1 MTKNQKTIFISLIA
15 IFLTIAF
22 LIMNENS
29 IVLNLD
35 NLIHN
40 WISNHQ
46 YPVIYNT
53 MLSITSIGDVLGVVI
68 IFLIF
73 GLFLFYKNP
82 SIKNGAIRIFT
93 LSAVFGVMFTETIKH
108 LVQRIRPYNL
118 LEQSFSFPS
127 AHAMISTVFLLSSIF
142 LIAPLIEKRILKNT
156 FLIIVSIVLPL
167 VTFSRIYLSVHYTSD
182 VIAGVILGSICYI
195 FVEIVCCQKKENVL

>member
-1 MTKNQKTIFISLIA
+1 
-15 IFLTIAF
+15 
-22 LIMNENS
+22 MNENS

-82 SIKNGAIRIFT
+82 SIKNRAIRIFT

-127 AHAMISTVFLLSSIF
+127 AHAMISTIFLLSSIF
-142 LIAPLIEKRILKNT
+142 LIAPLIEKRVIKNT
-156 FLIIVSIVLPL
+156 FLITVSIFFPL
-167 VTFSRIYLSVHYTSD
+167 VALSRIYLSVHYISD
-182 VIAGVILGSICYI
+182 IMAGVVLGSICYV
-195 FVEIVCCQKKENVL
+195 FAEIVCCQKKENVL